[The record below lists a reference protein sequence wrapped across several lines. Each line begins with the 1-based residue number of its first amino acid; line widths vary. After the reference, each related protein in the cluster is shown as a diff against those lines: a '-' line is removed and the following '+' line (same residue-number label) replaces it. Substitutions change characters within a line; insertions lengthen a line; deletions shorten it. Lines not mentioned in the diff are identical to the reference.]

1 MHLVTELHEIVLFSE
16 VEGSYIT
23 WQGQGNQIQQI
34 TIDTGMKVRVK
45 QVKKEDREQ
54 EEEEKPDATDSD
66 PNELMRTKSTAP
78 GEEDALGGR

>member
-1 MHLVTELHEIVLFSE
+1 MKLFLLAE

-45 QVKKEDREQ
+45 QVNKEDREQ
-54 EEEEKPDATDSD
+54 EEEEKPEATDSD
-66 PNELMRTKSTAP
+66 PNELMRRKSSTPP
-78 GEEDALGGR
+78 GEDALGH